1 MAGGRQPAHL
11 NPDDLA
17 LFQAAVRDAQPIV
30 PHGRIEPD
38 PVPIP
43 PIAKSLLRD
52 ERQALVDS
60 MSDYIGWDDGQ
71 ETGEELVFMRPGLRR
86 DTLRKLRRGHWILQG
101 ELDLHGMISVEA
113 RQAVAAFLSMCTK
126 RGLRCVRIIHGK
138 GLGSRNR
145 EPVLRTKI
153 KHWLMQRDE
162 VLAFCQARAA
172 DGGSGAVVVLLK
184 SA

>member
-1 MAGGRQPAHL
+1 MAGDRQPANL

-17 LFQAAVRDAQPIV
+17 LFQAAVRDAQPIAA
-30 PHGRIEPD
+30 HGRVEPD
-38 PVPIP
+38 PIPTPPIP
-43 PIAKSLLRD
+43 KSLLRD
-52 ERQALVDS
+52 EQQTLADS

-113 RQAVAAFLSMCTK
+113 RQAVAAFLSMCNK

-145 EPVLRTKI
+145 EPVLRTKV
-153 KHWLMQRDE
+153 KHWLMQKDE
-162 VLAFCQARAA
+162 VLAFCQARAV